1 MSLGCHL
8 SNFTSTLKIQICP
21 FENHKISWL
30 DRLLPHAHQLCRVIM
45 QYSHYSVLTT
55 TQNSVPLKVLLV
67 GPRTRRQ
74 HSLVSL
80 PDRLGT
86 VPKQS
91 PGPLTLFSD
100 SFPNSRL
107 PHFLCSLVWGAHVD
121 LVLLLSASPHLIRP
135 LQEEAS
141 LTKPRR
147 LPRVVRLG
155 QNQTIAPLLLNLH
168 FYEHGT
174 ACVLGRH
181 NTPILNINF
190 MLNQPLACFIPRSR

>member
-1 MSLGCHL
+1 MLTNGM
-8 SNFTSTLKIQICP
+8 
-21 FENHKISWL
+21 
-30 DRLLPHAHQLCRVIM
+30 IM
-45 QYSHYSVLTT
+45 QYSHYRVLTA

-74 HSLVSL
+74 HPLVPL
-80 PDRLGT
+80 PDHQGT

-91 PGPLTLFSD
+91 PGPSTLFPD
-100 SFPNSRL
+100 SFPHSRL
-107 PHFLCSLVWGAHVD
+107 PHFLCSLVWGARAD

-135 LQEEAS
+135 LQGEAS
-141 LTKPRR
+141 LAKPRR

-181 NTPILNINF
+181 NTPVLNINF
-190 MLNQPLACFIPRSR
+190 MLHQPLACFIPCSH